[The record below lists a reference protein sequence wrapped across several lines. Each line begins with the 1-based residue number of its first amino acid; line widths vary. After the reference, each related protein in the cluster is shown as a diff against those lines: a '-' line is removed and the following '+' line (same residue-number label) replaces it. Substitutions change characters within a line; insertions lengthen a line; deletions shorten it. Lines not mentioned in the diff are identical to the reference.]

1 MEHDAREVVRFARLM
16 PMSRPATA
24 FLCFGLM
31 GLAACGTSEASS
43 PGSTTAPEAAPVPTI
58 GIGSPVGQISGESE
72 VRELD
77 MIDVETIVMI
87 GDSITTAATAALEE
101 QFDDLGYDDV
111 TIVSQPSKRMA
122 VTFGDNTSGAEI
134 AEFIAAEAD
143 DDIDPASQLWVVALG
158 TNDIP
163 QYGDVGDVMDAID
176 EVLDPIPD
184 DAPLIWINTYFGKF
198 VDETERVNEAIDRVI
213 GERENSVVGRWD
225 EVAPEDGVLT
235 NDLVHPRP
243 SGNIVFASLVTD
255 TVADFLQLS

>member
-1 MEHDAREVVRFARLM
+1 MLVVGSVAELESLSGH
-16 PMSRPATA
+16 P
-24 FLCFGLM
+24 
-31 GLAACGTSEASS
+31 
-43 PGSTTAPEAAPVPTI
+43 PGSFPDLHR
-58 GIGSPVGQISGESE
+58 ES
-72 VRELD
+72 V
-77 MIDVETIVMI
+77 
-87 GDSITTAATAALEE
+87 
-101 QFDDLGYDDV
+101 DDV